1 MTSRPVPRVL
11 VLARA
16 RSHARAT
23 ASTTA
28 SSLAPSCSSPAPWRN
43 AAAAAAAIAVFV
55 AALATRLNPSR
66 SISPRAS
73 GGLSRDLTIAKTTDR
88 EARPPPPPPPP
99 SRGAARSRSADVRG
113 RPWSIAPGG
122 TNDVARASREPQPS
136 LEGYEPSGTE
146 PIVAAAGAAMAAV
159 VAAPPPLSS
168 SSSESDHPS
177 SRGDDARGDARGART
192 VARSVARTVA
202 RTVARLDSGN
212 ARYPGGGGGFADAA
226 APLAEAAAAAPTVAR
241 LTGSR
246 SLGRFRPPPWVADA
260 SVPAPVMRVPFVP
273 AV

>member
-1 MTSRPVPRVL
+1 MTSRPGSARAR
-11 VLARA
+11 LARA
-16 RSHARAT
+16 RSHRARAT

-73 GGLSRDLTIAKTTDR
+73 DGLSRDLTIAKTTDAR
-88 EARPPPPPPPP
+88 GARPPAAASSV
-99 SRGAARSRSADVRG
+99 SRRRASRSADVRG

-212 ARYPGGGGGFADAA
+212 ARYPERRRDS
-226 APLAEAAAAAPTVAR
+226 PKPPPPAEAAAAAPTVAR